1 MSTSATVPSVDYD
14 SPAVRRGRV
23 WLFAIAAACFI
34 LCQFTRSVTG
44 VLGPTLRT
52 EIGLSAEQL
61 GTVTGAFFWGIA
73 LMQIPSGVL
82 FDRYGPRLTVAL
94 TLFLGVVGGMLFAFG
109 KSFEELTAG
118 MFVLGLGTSAVFMG
132 AIVLIA
138 RWWPPKRFATLS
150 ATMMSLGYIG
160 NLSAT
165 EPFVWIM
172 GWIGWRWGFSVAI
185 FGILVSAVLMLLVV
199 RDAPPGSDWTK
210 REPEPLLS
218 VIRGLGEIFRH
229 PAMPGLIGAALIGY
243 STNFAIR
250 GLWLGL
256 YMVDIH
262 GLGTSVTGRLLFAM
276 AALGTIG
283 IFLAGWIS
291 SRLGTPRP
299 VVLIFAGIS
308 FSCMTTLALWSSI
321 PTTALIVVLLVFGLF
336 SNFFP
341 AIIEHGRSLFDDR
354 LRGRSLTSINVW
366 VFVGVGVTQ
375 PVSGF
380 IMESFM
386 PAGATTGTLPEE
398 AYRALFTYLAVLVLA
413 GVSAYALFARYRR
426 S

>member
-283 IFLAGWIS
+283 IFVAGWLS

-308 FSCMTTLALWSSI
+308 FSCMTTLALWSDI
-321 PTTALIVVLLVFGLF
+321 PTTALIVVLLIFGLF

-386 PAGATTGTLPEE
+386 PAGATTGALPEE

>member
-1 MSTSATVPSVDYD
+1 MSTSAIAPSVDYD
-14 SPAVRRGRV
+14 SPAVRRGRL

-94 TLFLGVVGGMLFAFG
+94 TLFVGVVGGLLFAFG
-109 KSFEELTAG
+109 TSFEELAAG

-150 ATMMSLGYIG
+150 ATMMSLGYVG

-172 GWIGWRWGFSVAI
+172 GWIGWRWGFSAAVLGLLI
-185 FGILVSAVLMLLVV
+185 SAALMLLVV
-199 RDAPPGSDWTK
+199 RDAPAGSDWTR
-210 REPEPLLS
+210 REPERLMS

-256 YMVDIH
+256 YMIDVH
-262 GLGTSVTGRLLFAM
+262 GLGTPATGRLLFAM
-276 AALGTIG
+276 AALGTVG
-283 IFLAGWIS
+283 IFLAGWLAT
-291 SRLGTPRP
+291 RLGSPRP
-299 VVLIFAGIS
+299 VVLFFAGIS
-308 FSCMTTLALWSSI
+308 LACMTTLAVWADI
-321 PTTALIVVLLVFGLF
+321 PTEALIAVLLVFGLF

-366 VFVGVGVTQ
+366 VFVGVGITQ

-380 IMESFM
+380 IMESFV
-386 PAGATTGTLPEE
+386 PAGAASAALPEH
-398 AYRALFTYLAVLVLA
+398 AYRALFTYLAVVVLA
-413 GVSAYALFARYRR
+413 GAATYALFARYRR

>member
-23 WLFAIAAACFI
+23 WLFAVAAACFI

-94 TLFLGVVGGMLFAFG
+94 TLFLGVAGGMLFAFG
-109 KSFEELTAG
+109 KSFEELAAG

-150 ATMMSLGYIG
+150 ATMMSLGYVG

-185 FGILVSAVLMLLVV
+185 LGILVSAVLMLFVV

-210 REPEPLLS
+210 REPESLLS

-276 AALGTIG
+276 AALGTVG
-283 IFLAGWIS
+283 IFLAGWLS

-299 VVLIFAGIS
+299 VVLVFAGIS
-308 FSCMTTLALWSSI
+308 FSCMTTLALWSNI
-321 PTTALIVVLLVFGLF
+321 PTTALIAVLLVFGLF

-366 VFVGVGVTQ
+366 VFVGVGITQ

-386 PAGATTGTLPEE
+386 PAGATTGALPEE

-413 GVSAYALFARYRR
+413 GASAYALFARYRR

>member
-1 MSTSATVPSVDYD
+1 MSTSSVAASVDYD
-14 SPAVRRGRV
+14 SPAVRRGRL
-23 WLFAIAAACFI
+23 WLFAITAACFI

-44 VLGPTLRT
+44 VLGPTLRA

-82 FDRYGPRLTVAL
+82 FDRYGPRLIVAL
-94 TLFLGVVGGMLFAFG
+94 TLFVGVVGGLLFAFG
-109 KSFEELTAG
+109 TSFEELTAG

-150 ATMMSLGYIG
+150 ATMMSLGYVG

-172 GWIGWRWGFSVAI
+172 GWIGWRWGFSAAVLGLLA
-185 FGILVSAVLMLLVV
+185 SAALMLLVV
-199 RDAPPGSDWTK
+199 RDAPPGSDWT
-210 REPEPLLS
+210 RRAPESLMS

-250 GLWLGL
+250 GLWIGL
-256 YMVDIH
+256 YMLDIH
-262 GLGTSVTGRLLFAM
+262 GLGTPATGRLLFAM

-283 IFLAGWIS
+283 IFLAGWLA
-291 SRLGTPRP
+291 SRLGSPRP
-299 VVLIFAGIS
+299 VVLFFAGVS
-308 FSCMTTLALWSSI
+308 LACMTTLAVWSDI
-321 PTTALIVVLLVFGLF
+321 PTEALIAVLLVFGLF

-366 VFVGVGVTQ
+366 VFVGVGITQ

-380 IMESFM
+380 IMESFV
-386 PAGATTGTLPEE
+386 PAGAASAALPEH
-398 AYRALFTYLAVLVLA
+398 AYRALFTYLAVVVLA
-413 GVSAYALFARYRR
+413 GATAYALFARYRR

>member
-94 TLFLGVVGGMLFAFG
+94 TLFLGVAGGMLFAFG
-109 KSFEELTAG
+109 KSFEELAAG

-138 RWWPPKRFATLS
+138 RWWPPTRFATLS

-185 FGILVSAVLMLLVV
+185 FGILVSAVLMLFVV

-210 REPEPLLS
+210 REPESLLS

-276 AALGTIG
+276 AALGTVG
-283 IFLAGWIS
+283 IFLAGWLS

-299 VVLIFAGIS
+299 VVLVFAGIS
-308 FSCMTTLALWSSI
+308 FSCMTTLALWSNI
-321 PTTALIVVLLVFGLF
+321 PTTALIAVLLVFGLF

-366 VFVGVGVTQ
+366 VFVGVGITQ

-386 PAGATTGTLPEE
+386 PAGATTGALPEE

-413 GVSAYALFARYRR
+413 GASAYALFARYRR

>member
-1 MSTSATVPSVDYD
+1 VSTSAASSSVDFD
-14 SPAVRRGRV
+14 SPAVRRGRI
-23 WLFAIAAACFI
+23 WLFVIAAACFI

-44 VLGPTLRT
+44 VLGPTLRS

-73 LMQIPSGVL
+73 LTQIPSGVL

-94 TLFLGVVGGMLFAFG
+94 TLFLGVAGGLLFAFG
-109 KSFEELTAG
+109 RSFEELAAG

-150 ATMMSLGYIG
+150 ATMMSLGYVG
-160 NLSAT
+160 NLGAT

-172 GWIGWRWGFSVAI
+172 GWIGWRWGFAGANL
-185 FGILVSAVLMLLVV
+185 GILVCAVLMLFVV

-210 REPEPLLS
+210 REPESLLS

-256 YMVDIH
+256 YLLDIH
-262 GLGTSVTGRLLFAM
+262 GLDTAATGRLLLVMAM
-276 AALGTIG
+276 LGTIG
-283 IFLAGWIS
+283 IFLAGWLAERIGS
-291 SRLGTPRP
+291 PRP
-299 VVLIFAGIS
+299 VVLFFAGVS
-308 FSCMTTLALWSSI
+308 LTCMATLSLWSGI
-321 PTTALIVVLLVFGLF
+321 PMAALIAVLLIFGLF

-341 AIIEHGRSLFDDR
+341 AIIEHGRSLFGDR

-366 VFVGVGVTQ
+366 VFVGVGITQ
-375 PVSGF
+375 PITGF
-380 IMESFM
+380 IMESFA
-386 PAGATTGTLPEE
+386 PAGATSGALPEE
-398 AYRALFTYLAVLVLA
+398 AYRALFAYLAALVFTGA
-413 GVSAYALFARYRR
+413 SFYAVFARYRR
-426 S
+426 R

>member
-1 MSTSATVPSVDYD
+1 MRTSATVPSVDYD

-82 FDRYGPRLTVAL
+82 FDRYGPRLTGAL
-94 TLFLGVVGGMLFAFG
+94 TLFLGVVGGMLFVFG

-150 ATMMSLGYIG
+150 ATMMSLGYVG

-185 FGILVSAVLMLLVV
+185 LGLLVSAVLMLFVV

-308 FSCMTTLALWSSI
+308 FSCMTTLALWSDI
-321 PTTALIVVLLVFGLF
+321 PTTALIVVLLIFGLF

-386 PAGATTGTLPEE
+386 PAGATTGALPEE

>member
-1 MSTSATVPSVDYD
+1 VSTSAVASSVDYD
-14 SPAVRRGRV
+14 SPAVRRGRI

-94 TLFLGVVGGMLFAFG
+94 TLFLGVVGGLLFAFG

-172 GWIGWRWGFSVAI
+172 GWIGWRWGFSIAI
-185 FGILVSAVLMLLVV
+185 LGILISAVLMLFVV

-256 YMVDIH
+256 YMIDIH

-276 AALGTIG
+276 AALGTVG

-299 VVLIFAGIS
+299 VVLVFAGIS
-308 FSCMTTLALWSSI
+308 FSCMTTLALWSDI
-321 PTTALIVVLLVFGLF
+321 PTAALIVVLLVFGLF

-366 VFVGVGVTQ
+366 
-375 PVSGF
+375 GF

-386 PAGATTGTLPEE
+386 PVGVTAGALPEE
-398 AYRALFTYLAVLVLA
+398 AYRALFAYLAVLVLA

>member
-1 MSTSATVPSVDYD
+1 MSTSAVASSVDYD
-14 SPAVRRGRV
+14 SPAVRRGRI

-44 VLGPTLRT
+44 VLGPTLRA

-94 TLFLGVVGGMLFAFG
+94 TLFMGVVGGMLFAFG

-138 RWWPPKRFATLS
+138 RWWPPNRFATLS
-150 ATMMSLGYIG
+150 ATMMSLGYVG

-185 FGILVSAVLMLLVV
+185 LGLLMSAVLMLLVV

-276 AALGTIG
+276 AALGTVG
-283 IFLAGWIS
+283 IFLAGWLA

-299 VVLIFAGIS
+299 VVVGFAGIS
-308 FSCMTTLALWSSI
+308 FSCMTTLALWSDI
-321 PTTALIVVLLVFGLF
+321 PTGALIAVLLVFGLF

-366 VFVGVGVTQ
+366 VFVGVGITQ

-380 IMESFM
+380 IMESYM
-386 PAGATTGTLPEE
+386 PAGATTGALPEE

-413 GVSAYALFARYRR
+413 GASAYALFARYRR

>member
-1 MSTSATVPSVDYD
+1 VSTSATVPSVDYD

-308 FSCMTTLALWSSI
+308 FSCMTTLALWSDI
-321 PTTALIVVLLVFGLF
+321 PTTALIVVLLIFGLF

-386 PAGATTGTLPEE
+386 PAGATTGALPEE

>member
-1 MSTSATVPSVDYD
+1 VSTSAVATSVDYD
-14 SPAVRRGRV
+14 SPAVRRGRL
-23 WLFAIAAACFI
+23 WLFVIAAACFI

-73 LMQIPSGVL
+73 LMQIPSGIL

-94 TLFLGVVGGMLFAFG
+94 TLFVGVAGGLLFAFG
-109 KSFEELTAG
+109 TSFEELTAG

-150 ATMMSLGYIG
+150 ATMMSLGYVG

-172 GWIGWRWGFSVAI
+172 GWIGWRWGFSAAVL
-185 FGILVSAVLMLLVV
+185 GLLVSAALMLLVV
-199 RDAPPGSDWTK
+199 RDAPAGSAWTR
-210 REPEPLLS
+210 REPESLMS

-256 YMVDIH
+256 YMIDIH
-262 GLGTSVTGRLLFAM
+262 GLGTPATGRLLFAM

-283 IFLAGWIS
+283 IFLAGWLAA
-291 SRLGTPRP
+291 RLGSPRP
-299 VVLIFAGIS
+299 VVLCFAGIS
-308 FSCMTTLALWSSI
+308 LACMTTLASWSDI
-321 PTTALIVVLLVFGLF
+321 PTEALIAVLLVFGLF

-366 VFVGVGVTQ
+366 VFVGVGITQ

-380 IMESFM
+380 IMESFV
-386 PAGATTGTLPEE
+386 PAGATSAALPEH
-398 AYRALFTYLAVLVLA
+398 AYRALFTYLAVVVLA
-413 GVSAYALFARYRR
+413 GAAAYALFARYRR

>member
-308 FSCMTTLALWSSI
+308 FSCMTTLALWSDI
-321 PTTALIVVLLVFGLF
+321 PTTALIVVLLIFGLF

-386 PAGATTGTLPEE
+386 PAGATTGALPEE

>member
-94 TLFLGVVGGMLFAFG
+94 TLFMGVVGGMLFAFG

-138 RWWPPKRFATLS
+138 RWWPPNRFATLS
-150 ATMMSLGYIG
+150 ATMMSLGYVG

-185 FGILVSAVLMLLVV
+185 LGLLVSAVLMLFVV

-276 AALGTIG
+276 AALGTVG
-283 IFLAGWIS
+283 IFLAGWLA

-299 VVLIFAGIS
+299 VVLGFAGIS
-308 FSCMTTLALWSSI
+308 FSCMTTLALWSDI
-321 PTTALIVVLLVFGLF
+321 PTGALIAVLLVFGLF

-366 VFVGVGVTQ
+366 VFVGVGITQ

-380 IMESFM
+380 IMESYM
-386 PAGATTGTLPEE
+386 PAGATTGALPEE

-413 GVSAYALFARYRR
+413 GASAYALFARYRR

>member
-1 MSTSATVPSVDYD
+1 VSTSATVPSVDYD

-283 IFLAGWIS
+283 IFVAGWLS

-308 FSCMTTLALWSSI
+308 FSCMTTLALWSDI
-321 PTTALIVVLLVFGLF
+321 PTTALIVVLLIFGLF

-386 PAGATTGTLPEE
+386 PAGATTGALPEE

>member
-308 FSCMTTLALWSSI
+308 FSCMTTLALWSNI

-386 PAGATTGTLPEE
+386 PAGATTGALPEE

>member
-1 MSTSATVPSVDYD
+1 MSTSAVACSVDYD
-14 SPAVRRGRV
+14 SPAVRRGRI

-94 TLFLGVVGGMLFAFG
+94 TLFLGVIGGLLFAFG

-150 ATMMSLGYIG
+150 ATMMSLGYVG

-185 FGILVSAVLMLLVV
+185 LGLLVSAVLMLLVV

-210 REPEPLLS
+210 REPESLLS

-262 GLGTSVTGRLLFAM
+262 GLGTSVTGRLLFVM
-276 AALGTIG
+276 AALGTVG

-299 VVLIFAGIS
+299 VVLVFAGIS
-308 FSCMTTLALWSSI
+308 FSCMTTLALWSNI
-321 PTTALIVVLLVFGLF
+321 PTGALIAVLLVFGLF

-366 VFVGVGVTQ
+366 VFVGVGITQ
-375 PVSGF
+375 PLSGF
-380 IMESFM
+380 IMESYM
-386 PAGATTGTLPEE
+386 PAGVTAGALPEE

-413 GVSAYALFARYRR
+413 GASAYALFARYRR

>member
-1 MSTSATVPSVDYD
+1 
-14 SPAVRRGRV
+14 
-23 WLFAIAAACFI
+23 LFAIAAACFI

-308 FSCMTTLALWSSI
+308 FSCMTTLALWSNI

-386 PAGATTGTLPEE
+386 PAGATTGALPEE

>member
-1 MSTSATVPSVDYD
+1 MSTSAVASSVDYD

-94 TLFLGVVGGMLFAFG
+94 TLFLGVIGGLLFAFG

-185 FGILVSAVLMLLVV
+185 LGILVSAVLTLLVV

-210 REPEPLLS
+210 RQPEPLLS

-256 YMVDIH
+256 YMIDIH

-276 AALGTIG
+276 AALGTVG
-283 IFLAGWIS
+283 IFLAGWLAA
-291 SRLGTPRP
+291 RLGTPRP
-299 VVLIFAGIS
+299 VVLCFAGIS
-308 FSCMTTLALWSSI
+308 FSCMTTLALWSDI
-321 PTTALIVVLLVFGLF
+321 PTIALIAVLLVFGLF

-366 VFVGVGVTQ
+366 VFVGVGITQ
-375 PVSGF
+375 PLSGF

-386 PAGATTGTLPEE
+386 PVGVTTGALPEE
-398 AYRALFTYLAVLVLA
+398 AYRALFAYLAVLVLA
-413 GVSAYALFARYRR
+413 GASAYALFARYRR

>member
-386 PAGATTGTLPEE
+386 PAGATTGALPEE

>member
-1 MSTSATVPSVDYD
+1 MSTSAIASSVDYD
-14 SPAVRRGRV
+14 SPAVRRGRI

-44 VLGPTLRT
+44 VLGPTLRA

-94 TLFLGVVGGMLFAFG
+94 TLFLGVVGGLLFAFG
-109 KSFEELTAG
+109 RSFEELTAG

-138 RWWPPKRFATLS
+138 RWWPPSRFATLS

-185 FGILVSAVLMLLVV
+185 LGLLVSAVLMLFVV

-229 PAMPGLIGAALIGY
+229 PAMPGLIGAALIG
-243 STNFAIR
+243 
-250 GLWLGL
+250 
-256 YMVDIH
+256 
-262 GLGTSVTGRLLFAM
+262 
-276 AALGTIG
+276 
-283 IFLAGWIS
+283 
-291 SRLGTPRP
+291 
-299 VVLIFAGIS
+299 
-308 FSCMTTLALWSSI
+308 
-321 PTTALIVVLLVFGLF
+321 
-336 SNFFP
+336 
-341 AIIEHGRSLFDDR
+341 
-354 LRGRSLTSINVW
+354 
-366 VFVGVGVTQ
+366 
-375 PVSGF
+375 
-380 IMESFM
+380 
-386 PAGATTGTLPEE
+386 
-398 AYRALFTYLAVLVLA
+398 
-413 GVSAYALFARYRR
+413 
-426 S
+426 

>member
-308 FSCMTTLALWSSI
+308 FSCMTTLALWSNI
-321 PTTALIVVLLVFGLF
+321 PTTALIVVLLIFGLF

-386 PAGATTGTLPEE
+386 PAGATTGALPEE

>member
-1 MSTSATVPSVDYD
+1 MSTSAAVPSVDYD

-308 FSCMTTLALWSSI
+308 FSCMTTLALWSDI

-386 PAGATTGTLPEE
+386 PAGATTGALPEE